1 MAECQAESDGRQ
13 TMFSWEIVRVAFGA
27 LVSNKVRA
35 LLTMLGIVIGVSA
48 VITMMAM
55 GEGAKQA
62 VQDHITG
69 MVDCHLRVWASAT
82 NSFDSRYDKFSPDEY
97 RTLASN
103 ATYHDVIVPDSPW
116 GGTFQVKNGNR
127 SAAVQIMATTSGFF
141 DIYNLELA
149 DGRLFTDT
157 DGEARKRVAVLGATA
172 ARMIDAGPNIVGQN
186 IRIDRFSFEVIGVLD
201 PGAIKSKWQN
211 PDPKIFIP
219 MQTVEYRLVGNINIM
234 AISVRLR
241 SENDMEAASEELEQ
255 LLRAARRLK
264 PGEPNNFRVT
274 PALDFG
280 ALKQQTAQ
288 TFGTLVLSIAAVSLL
303 VGGIGVMNIMLVSVT
318 ERTREIGIRK
328 ALGARRST
336 ILAQFVFEAM
346 ALCAIGGI
354 LGTAAGVGAA
364 QLMTEESGW
373 LLVLTPLSIILAL
386 GCSVGIGLFF
396 GIFPAVRASRLN
408 PVEALRYD

>member
-1 MAECQAESDGRQ
+1 
-13 TMFSWEIVRVAFGA
+13 MFSWEIIRVAFSS

-35 LLTMLGIVIGVSA
+35 LLTMLGVVIGVGA

-69 MVDCHLRVWASAT
+69 MIDCHLRVWASAT

-97 RTLASN
+97 RTLAGNS
-103 ATYHDVIVPDSPW
+103 TYHDVIVPDSPW
-116 GGTFQVKNGNR
+116 GGSFQVKNGSHNAR
-127 SAAVQIMATTSGFF
+127 VQTMATTPGFF
-141 DIYNLELA
+141 DIYNLDLA
-149 DGRLFTDT
+149 DGRLFTET
-157 DGEARKRVAVLGATA
+157 DGQARRRVAVLGATA
-172 ARMIDAGPNIVGQN
+172 ARMIGAGPNIVGQR
-186 IRIDRFSFEVIGVLD
+186 IRIDRFSFEVIGVLK

-219 MQTVEYRLVGNINIM
+219 METAEYRLVGNINIM

-241 SENDMEAASEELEQ
+241 SESDMEAASEELEQ

-280 ALKQQTAQ
+280 ALKEQTAQ

-328 ALGARRST
+328 ALGARRSM
-336 ILAQFVFEAM
+336 ILAQFVFEAIVLCVMGGVLGAGAGIGASSLM
-346 ALCAIGGI
+346 AS
-354 LGTAAGVGAA
+354 
-364 QLMTEESGW
+364 ESGW
-373 LLVLTPLSIILAL
+373 LVVITPMSVVLAL
-386 GCSVGIGLFF
+386 ACSIGIGLFF
-396 GIFPAVRASRLN
+396 GVFPAVRASRLD
-408 PVEALRYD
+408 PVEALRYE